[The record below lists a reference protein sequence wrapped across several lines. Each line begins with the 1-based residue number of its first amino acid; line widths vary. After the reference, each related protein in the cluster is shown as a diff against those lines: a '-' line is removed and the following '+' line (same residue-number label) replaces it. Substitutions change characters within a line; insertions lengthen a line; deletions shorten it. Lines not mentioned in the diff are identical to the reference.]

1 MLARKADL
9 IVGRYFELAESA
21 SKTSCILSMAGRTFV
36 MLDSDFEKDIVAF
49 LKTCLF

>member
-1 MLARKADL
+1 
-9 IVGRYFELAESA
+9 
-21 SKTSCILSMAGRTFV
+21 LSMAGRTFV